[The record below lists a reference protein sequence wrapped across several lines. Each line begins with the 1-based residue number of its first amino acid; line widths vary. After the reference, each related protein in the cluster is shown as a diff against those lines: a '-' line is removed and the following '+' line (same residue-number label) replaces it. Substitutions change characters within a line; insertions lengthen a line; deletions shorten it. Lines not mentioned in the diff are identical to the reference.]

1 MAHIISAGPFAT
13 EGERQA
19 AKVLQELP
27 PEWIVICNKILP
39 KDDRSYEIDFIIL
52 GDRCVFLLDEK
63 AWRGKIHGNDQLWV
77 REDGFS
83 LRSPLTKIDYIA
95 KVVAGHLG
103 WKVAP
108 LRDAG
113 YFVRSGILLS
123 ATTHLPQIH
132 DSRAAHGIFLL
143 ADVCKRLQTL
153 DSEGGSIVVGQ
164 MRPAIKKA
172 FIDLSNRPQ
181 MPSKIGVYSIEDMS
195 ILRPGVRLFNGRM
208 DGNPENVIQLMVY
221 DLSKDPLDTDDL
233 KNFYLRECTALQKL
247 SSTGLTPRMNNPFPW
262 SDDFLVMAIEPP
274 AGKALSVYPL
284 PETRDEFVSELL
296 LAAACFKALDQIHAH
311 SILHRAIGPDTLYV
325 QSGQPAK
332 VIFTN
337 FYAARVGTE
346 SIALSLD
353 ALSLEDP
360 YAAIEL
366 AIGYGYATPET
377 DTFSLALVWLERL
390 SGVSLT
396 SIRAN
401 VESNIVFPQ
410 QRRWS
415 SFLSVE
421 LAYMLTTLLQQCVI
435 PEKGTTPPT
444 AKDIA
449 ARLNDLAQRHKA
461 MLQRNIIEEP
471 LLDKRYKV
479 IRFLGR
485 GTMAQTYLASD
496 TDFEALGVFA
506 LKQYNNP
513 AEVLKQAAAEF
524 DAMRKITSDYLPKI
538 FDIYPPN
545 CDVHIKMEYIPGPT
559 LQQVEADFP
568 WSLERWWSFAQ
579 DLLNAVDALEQKG
592 LLHRDIKPAN
602 IILHETDNRPVLIDF
617 GFAIPHGLASQVA
630 GTPLYLPPETFSS
643 PLSAT
648 VPLTSDR
655 YAVGIVLFKALLGSM
670 PFISTDGMQ
679 RQPISLEQISD
690 EKTRRIA
697 AVLLRVV
704 SNDPLERPTSI
715 MQMRQD
721 LQTAL
726 LAVEEPPQIHELQE
740 HTNPWVHDIRSL
752 YRNSD
757 IGNKNNRG
765 LDTEFVKET
774 YVPTALDEQLLPAIF
789 AHKPAVVFLSG
800 NPGDGKTAFL
810 EKVQQELMRQQATF
824 SRKDSSGW
832 ECKHNGHIYR
842 SCYDAS
848 ESYHDMS
855 ADQQL
860 MEKLAGL
867 EGTNKPSASVT
878 VLIAIN
884 DGRLADYFTR
894 YQAHFAWLAEG
905 IELANDTND
914 VEQLNV
920 WVVDLKK
927 RAFVDFPNGEKDS
940 VFREVLQRL
949 VQADKW
955 EVCNECAAQAI
966 CPMRNN
972 ALALR
977 KGRVVQRVE
986 YLFLLSHLRRQR
998 HTTMRD
1004 LRSAL
1009 SYMITGNK
1017 SCQQVHEA
1025 RHGTEAGASLI
1036 TLAYWQSAFAP
1047 VERSDELL
1055 TDLMPF
1061 DPARFPQPHL
1071 DRFLHFHQAAKDA
1084 SMRSTF
1090 FFDKNDLSP
1099 QRFQNEM
1106 EWIEA
1111 CKRRLYFEGPK
1122 LTQGLQNASDTSLP
1136 NVSWLMLLPYQHSQ
1150 LFLALLAEELSDQ
1163 EMKELREKIA
1173 LGILRSDDIME
1184 DVPGKKLSVKVSA
1197 SIEQQLVILKQ
1208 LSLEDFELTVEYSA
1222 GATMVEQLPELVV
1235 LKHVSGTP
1243 RLEIT
1248 LDLFE
1253 LLLKMAEGLQP
1264 TAPEFKP
1271 LLEDLKL
1278 FKDVLLLEETRDLV
1292 LIENQHRVHL
1302 VTQHEGK
1309 IVRTRLEHNSKG
1321 E

>member
-1 MAHIISAGPFAT
+1 MSTKCVEEP
-13 EGERQA
+13 
-19 AKVLQELP
+19 
-27 PEWIVICNKILP
+27 
-39 KDDRSYEIDFIIL
+39 DFW
-52 GDRCVFLLDEK
+52 VHYK

-83 LRSPLTKIDYIA
+83 LRSPLTKIDYVA
-95 KVVAGHLG
+95 KIVAGHIS
-103 WKVAP
+103 WKVLP
-108 LRDAG
+108 LKEAG
-113 YFVRSGILLS
+113 YFVRGGILLS
-123 ATTHLPQIH
+123 IAEQLPQIH
-132 DSRAAHGIFLL
+132 DSRAANGIFLL
-143 ADVCKRLQTL
+143 ADVCERLLTL
-153 DSEGGSIVVGQ
+153 DGQSGSILVGQ
-164 MRPAIKKA
+164 MRSAISKA
-172 FIDLSNRPQ
+172 LIDLSNRPQ
-181 MPSKIGVYSIEDMS
+181 IPSKIGVYSIEDVS
-195 ILRPGVRLFNGRM
+195 TLRPGVRLFNARM
-208 DGNPENVIQLMVY
+208 DSNPDNVMQLMVY
-221 DLSKDPLDTDDL
+221 DLSKDPLDAKDL
-233 KNFYLRECTALQKL
+233 NNFYLRECTALQKL

-262 SDDFLVMAIEPP
+262 SEDFLVMAIEPP
-274 AGKALSVYPL
+274 SGKVLSVYPL
-284 PETRDEFVSELL
+284 PETRDDFVYELL
-296 LAAACFKALDQIHAH
+296 LAAACFRALDQIHAH
-311 SILHRAIGPDTLYV
+311 AILHRTIGPDTIYI

-332 VIFTN
+332 VVFTN
-337 FYAARVGTE
+337 FYAARVGAN

-360 YAAIEL
+360 YAALDL

-390 SGVSLT
+390 SGVSLA

-421 LAYMLTTLLQQCVI
+421 LADTLTALLQQI
-435 PEKGTTPPT
+435 ITPEKGTTPPT

-449 ARLNDLAQRHKA
+449 ARLNDLAGRHKGT
-461 MLQRNIIEEP
+461 LQKETIEG
-471 LLDKRYKV
+471 LLFDKRYKV
-479 IRFLGR
+479 IRLLGR

-496 TDFEALGVFA
+496 TDFESLGVFA

-513 AEVLKQAAAEF
+513 SEVLKQAAAEF
-524 DAMRKITSDYLPKI
+524 DTMRKINSEYLPKI

-545 CDVHIKMEYIPGPT
+545 CDAHVKMEYIPGPT
-559 LQQVEADFP
+559 LQQVETDFP
-568 WSLERWWSFAQ
+568 WPIERWWSFAQ
-579 DLLNAVDALEQKG
+579 DLLNAVESLEQKK

-602 IILHETDNRPVLIDF
+602 IILRETDNRPVLIDF
-617 GFAIPHGLASQVA
+617 GFAIPQGTRGQVA
-630 GTPLYLPPETFSS
+630 GTPLYLPPETFSD
-643 PLSAT
+643 PLSST
-648 VPLTSDR
+648 TPLTSDR
-655 YAVGIVLFKALLGSM
+655 YAVGIILFKVLVGVM
-670 PFISTDGMQ
+670 PFKSINSIQ
-679 RQPISLEQISD
+679 RQIISLDETVD

-704 SNDPLERPTSI
+704 SNDPLERPTTV

-721 LQTAL
+721 LQMAI
-726 LAVEEPPQIHELQE
+726 LAVEESPRARELQE
-740 HTNPWVHDIRSL
+740 QTNTWVHDIRSL

-765 LDTEFVKET
+765 LDTAFVRET
-774 YVPTALDEQLLPAIF
+774 YVPTALDEQLLPALF
-789 AHKPAVVFLSG
+789 ERKPAVVFLCG

-810 EKVQQELMRQQATF
+810 EKVQQELARQQAKF
-824 SRKDSSGW
+824 IKKDQSVW
-832 ECKHNGHIYR
+832 ECEQDGHIYR

-848 ESYHDMS
+848 ESHQSMS

-860 MEKLAGL
+860 AEKLEGL
-867 EGTNKPSASVT
+867 EGENKSSTPIT
-878 VLIAIN
+878 VLVAIN

-894 YQAHFAWLAEG
+894 YKEHFAWVAKS
-905 IELANDTND
+905 IEKAKDASE
-914 VEQLNV
+914 VEKLDV

-927 RAFVDFPNGEKDS
+927 RAFVDLPNGEKDS
-940 VFREVLQRL
+940 VFRQVLQRL
-949 VQADKW
+949 VTADKW
-955 EVCNECAAQAI
+955 EVCNECAALDI

-972 ALALR
+972 AVALR
-977 KGRVVQRVE
+977 KVKVVQRLE

-1009 SYMITGNK
+1009 AYMITGNK
-1017 SCQQVHEA
+1017 SCQQVHAA

-1036 TLAYWQSAFAP
+1036 DVAYWQSAFAP
-1047 VERSDELL
+1047 VEKSDELL

-1061 DPARFPQPHL
+1061 DPARFSQPHL

-1084 SMRSTF
+1084 HVRSLL

-1099 QRFQNEM
+1099 QRFQGEM

-1111 CKRRLYFEGPK
+1111 FKRRLYFEAPK
-1122 LTQGLQNASDTSLP
+1122 LSQEIQNASGTSLP
-1136 NVSWLMLLPYQHSQ
+1136 NVSWLMLLPYEHSI
-1150 LFLALLAEELSDQ
+1150 LFLSLLSGRLSDKKW
-1163 EMKELREKIA
+1163 KEVREKIA

-1184 DVPGKKLSVKVSA
+1184 DVPVEKLSVKVSA

-1208 LSLEDFELTVEYSA
+1208 LPLEEFELTVEYPA
-1222 GATMVEQLPELVV
+1222 GITMVERLPELVV
-1235 LKHVSGTP
+1235 LQHVSGTP

-1253 LLLKMAEGLQP
+1253 LLMKMEEGLQP

-1302 VTQHEGK
+1302 VTQRDGK
-1309 IVRTRLEHNSKG
+1309 IVRTRLA
-1321 E
+1321 